1 MRQVHRQLILPAEM
15 DQTLTQ
21 IAQEN
26 GTTSSQVV
34 RKALALYMVAVEKK
48 REDIKL
54 GFVNQ
59 DGHLGVEVIGL

>member
-1 MRQVHRQLILPAEM
+1 MSQVHRQLILPAEM

-26 GTTSSQVV
+26 GTTSSQVL
-34 RKALALYMVAVEKK
+34 RKALVLYLVAVEKK
-48 REDIKL
+48 RQGMKL

-59 DGHLGVEVIGL
+59 DGHLGIEVIGL